1 MRSIQLQR
9 DYYYLIEDTESY
21 FRELIKNLSND
32 LVNKDEYDQLYLD
45 YLDDKSGK
53 YYECYIKKI
62 KKNGNIIVFNS
73 SLCKNIKTNI
83 HTYNLG
89 NKLQIIEL
97 IEDLTLKNLTFKNK

>member
-62 KKNGNIIVFNS
+62 KKNGKRS
-73 SLCKNIKTNI
+73 KNALEKV
-83 HTYNLG
+83 
-89 NKLQIIEL
+89 
-97 IEDLTLKNLTFKNK
+97 